1 MGSLL
6 EKMNRYPSAWLWVL
20 VMVLLSTCM
29 AFTLYTVG
37 LKYMEAGRAAVL
49 ATLEPIVTSLVGV
62 IAYQENLSP
71 VMILGIALVLISSII
86 IN

>member
-1 MGSLL
+1 
-6 EKMNRYPSAWLWVL
+6 
-20 VMVLLSTCM
+20 M

-86 IN
+86 INR

>member
-1 MGSLL
+1 
-6 EKMNRYPSAWLWVL
+6 
-20 VMVLLSTCM
+20 
-29 AFTLYTVG
+29 
-37 LKYMEAGRAAVL
+37 MEAGRAAVL
-49 ATLEPIVTSLVGV
+49 ATLGPIVTSLVGV